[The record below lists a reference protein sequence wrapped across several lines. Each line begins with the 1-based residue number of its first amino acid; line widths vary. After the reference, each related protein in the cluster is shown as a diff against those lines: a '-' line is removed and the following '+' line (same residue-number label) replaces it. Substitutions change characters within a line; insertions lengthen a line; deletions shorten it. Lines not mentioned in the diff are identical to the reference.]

1 MRIDWSPAAR
11 RDLLQIVR
19 HIAQDDLQTAYK
31 VLEAIE
37 ERTSLLSD
45 NPALG
50 RTGRVRGTRELV
62 IAGTSYLV
70 AYRSRGDAVHV
81 LRVLRGAQR
90 WPRGM

>member
-1 MRIDWSPAAR
+1 VRIDWLATAR
-11 RDLLQIVR
+11 RDLLQILR
-19 HIAQDDLQTAYK
+19 HIAQDDPETAYQ

-50 RTGRVRGTRELV
+50 RAGRVSGTRELV
-62 IAGTSYLV
+62 IASTSYIV
-70 AYRSRGDAVHV
+70 AYRVADKAVYV

-90 WPRGM
+90 WPGKM

>member
-1 MRIDWSPAAR
+1 MRVDWSPAAR
-11 RDLLQIVR
+11 RDLLQTVR
-19 HIAQDDLQTAYK
+19 HIAQDDLRTAYK

-37 ERTSLLSD
+37 ERTSLLAD

-62 IAGTSYLV
+62 IAGTPYIV
-70 AYRSRGDAVHV
+70 AYRSLGDTVHV

-90 WPRGM
+90 WPRRM

>member
-1 MRIDWSPAAR
+1 MRVEWSPVAP
-11 RDLLQIVR
+11 RDLLQTMR

-31 VLEAIE
+31 ILDAIE
-37 ERTSLLSD
+37 ERTSLLCD

-50 RTGRVRGTRELV
+50 RAGRVRGTRDLV
-62 IAGTSYLV
+62 IAGTPYIV

-90 WPRGM
+90 WPGRM

>member
-1 MRIDWSPAAR
+1 MRVDWSPAAR
-11 RDLLQIVR
+11 RDLLQILR
-19 HIAQDDLQTAYK
+19 HIAQDDPETAYQ

-50 RTGRVRGTRELV
+50 RTGRVSGTRELV
-62 IAGTSYLV
+62 IAGTSYIV
-70 AYRSRGDAVHV
+70 AYRVRDKAVHV

-90 WPRGM
+90 WPGRM